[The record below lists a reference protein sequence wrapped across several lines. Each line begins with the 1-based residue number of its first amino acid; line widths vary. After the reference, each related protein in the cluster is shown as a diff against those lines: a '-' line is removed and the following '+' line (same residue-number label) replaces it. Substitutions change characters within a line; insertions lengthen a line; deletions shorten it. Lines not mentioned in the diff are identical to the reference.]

1 MRGHPYCLSCSL
13 RIHSIFRAV
22 RLCLLGRLAPRP
34 APRAAV
40 RSVIP
45 PSRLSCRVA
54 CCSSPSPASPAR
66 SPPLLLA
73 SHGFP
78 IVMALSYRRPPRVP
92 SLPAHRPADRVEGRG
107 GHRLAYRCHVR
118 RRRVASL
125 LLSCGAFLPAWC
137 AVPFLSKDFPR
148 QSFKTFLGNVLKT
161 FPDNLLE
168 TAKHTPSYMSRPA
181 FLRLRRSVS
190 PPAVSLFSP
199 SRLCFELIKTARFS
213 DSVPPRS
220 APRSPSRHA
229 SCPPSATYPHQAVLF
244 PLIAIR
250 LGSPT
255 LLAHRAASL

>member
-92 SLPAHRPADRVEGRG
+92 SLPAPRPADRVEKRG
-107 GHRLAYRCHVR
+107 DIALLAYRCHVR
-118 RRRVASL
+118 RRRAASL
-125 LLSCGAFLPAWC
+125 PLSCGASLPAWR

-190 PPAVSLFSP
+190 PPIVSLFSL
-199 SRLCFELIKTARFS
+199 SFVF
-213 DSVPPRS
+213 
-220 APRSPSRHA
+220 
-229 SCPPSATYPHQAVLF
+229 
-244 PLIAIR
+244 
-250 LGSPT
+250 
-255 LLAHRAASL
+255 RAD